1 MNRVSTGYVINEFVF
16 IMNVVVG
23 VDVNHADVVVQR
35 GSFGM
40 TLHKQP
46 EHRVVAM
53 GIPPRK
59 KDDMF
64 PAVVH
69 YLISMISASG

>member
-1 MNRVSTGYVINEFVF
+1 MNRVFTGYVINDFVF
-16 IMNVVVG
+16 IMDVIVG
-23 VDVNHADVVVQR
+23 VDVNHADVVEQCC
-35 GSFGM
+35 GFGM

-64 PAVVH
+64 SAVVH
-69 YLISMISASG
+69 YLMSMISASG